1 MEFLAK
7 ALISG
12 FVVATVSW
20 LSTRNV
26 TFGAVMMGI
35 PFTAFLSLIVM
46 NYSGVST
53 ETMQQFSWETI
64 LFVVL
69 SLTFFIIFPILLESY
84 SFWTSMGIAFVV
96 SAVVFNIGLEFVSW
110 WNE

>member
-20 LSTRNV
+20 LSTRNA